1 MRTGK
6 SQWRKVSVKEKKYV
20 AYVGTYTHG
29 NSKGIYIYDLDVENG
44 RAIERKVVPIN
55 NPSYIKKSH
64 NGKYLYS
71 ISDEG
76 VRSFKILPDGDLEP
90 MNSASICGMR
100 GCYLSTDKL
109 DRYLF
114 VGGWHDGKVTV
125 MRLNEDGAIG
135 EMTDEVFH
143 KGIGSVAERNFR
155 PHVNCVNITPDQK
168 YLCAVDLGVDQVKIY
183 KFNDETGKIT
193 LVDMLRCELESAP
206 RIIKFSPDG
215 RFAYLICE
223 LKNYISV
230 YTYKDGPRGPVFE
243 LVQTISTLNEYHSK
257 GSAACVLRFSRD
269 WNYVLCSNAGDNS
282 VGIFKIDRETGMLE
296 KICILPVSGDYP
308 KAADFFPDNRHIMAL
323 NHESN
328 TMTIFR
334 INYEKKYF
342 SLWGK
347 PLKVETPNC
356 VLVSEIEEAP
366 KQ

>member
-1 MRTGK
+1 M
-6 SQWRKVSVKEKKYV
+6 KEKKYV

-76 VRSFKILPDGDLEP
+76 VQSFKILPDGDLEP

-125 MRLNEDGAIG
+125 MRLNEDGTIG
-135 EMTDEVFH
+135 EMTDEIFH

-230 YTYKDGPRGPVFE
+230 YSYKDGPRGPVFE

-356 VLVSEIEEAP
+356 ILVSEIEEAP